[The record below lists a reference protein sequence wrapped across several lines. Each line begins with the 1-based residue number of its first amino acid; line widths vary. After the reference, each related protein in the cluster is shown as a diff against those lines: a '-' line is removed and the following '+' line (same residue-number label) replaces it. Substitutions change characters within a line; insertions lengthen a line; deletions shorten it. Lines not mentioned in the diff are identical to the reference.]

1 MSPTN
6 KNEVLKT
13 YNLKLTNGLNTIRA
27 IAFNAENTMQ
37 SNDVLHEITAS
48 FKSLTKPSLNAIIV
62 GINEYKNPKLQLKY
76 AVSDAELFE
85 DTLKKLPQGSLKK
98 VNIKKLVTKENTTNE
113 NIIKELKA
121 YKALNPD
128 DVFVFLWQAMALLM
142 TESIFL

>member
-1 MSPTN
+1 MTAQGGVKIVPTN

-76 AVSDAELFE
+76 AVSGCRAF
-85 DTLKKLPQGSLKK
+85 
-98 VNIKKLVTKENTTNE
+98 
-113 NIIKELKA
+113 
-121 YKALNPD
+121 
-128 DVFVFLWQAMALLM
+128 
-142 TESIFL
+142 